1 MMRDYPQ
8 AGGEVT
14 FLPDDEFKVELASV
28 IPQLRAF
35 GRSLCGSRE
44 MADDL
49 VQETMLKA
57 WAARK
62 RFQAGTSIQAWTHT
76 ILRNLFRS
84 QMRRTRFTGEW
95 DDAKAEEILS
105 APANQDQY
113 MQLSDLQRALLQL
126 PAAQREA
133 LILVGA
139 GGFAYEEAAEIC
151 GCAIGTV
158 KSRVARA
165 RTAVERML
173 TGQGQEL
180 RNRTDEP
187 AGADKALATILQEV
201 DDLASGH
208 PRHYRGEDQGEDQAD
223 ESGEI
228 EK

>member
-1 MMRDYPQ
+1 MDRDAPPHP
-8 AGGEVT
+8 VNH
-14 FLPDDEFKVELASV
+14 LPDDEFKTELASV

-35 GRSLCGSRE
+35 ARSLCGNRD

-62 RFQAGTSIQAWTHT
+62 RFEAGTSMQAWTHT

-84 QMRRTRFTGEW
+84 QMRRSRFVGEW
-95 DDAKAEEILS
+95 DDAKAEELLS
-105 APANQDQY
+105 APGDQEQH
-113 MQLSDLQRALLQL
+113 MHLSDLQRALLEL
-126 PAAQREA
+126 PPAQREA

-165 RTAVERML
+165 RAAVEKML
-173 TGQGQEL
+173 TEGL
-180 RNRTDEP
+180 IPSRNDEP
-187 AGADKALATILQEV
+187 VQEKTALDTILQEV
-201 DDLASGH
+201 DDLST
-208 PRHYRGEDQGEDQAD
+208 
-223 ESGEI
+223 
-228 EK
+228 K